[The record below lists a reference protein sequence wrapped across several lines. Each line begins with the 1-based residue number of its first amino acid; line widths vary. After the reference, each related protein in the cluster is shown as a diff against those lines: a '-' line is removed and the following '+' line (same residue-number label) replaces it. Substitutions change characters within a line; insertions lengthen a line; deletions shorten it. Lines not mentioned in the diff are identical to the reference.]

1 MCVSRLRRSRSR
13 RGLRPLRNECRQP
26 PGSGRAGARHPAPRP
41 GRAGPHSPSSCRRR
55 RESPPRAAVS
65 RCGFL
70 GRRARPSLRW
80 SARRMGSTKALRSPF
95 SSRSTAQPRQRR
107 PRRPAAWHRPRCH
120 SRAGGRGDG
129 RAALAD
135 GRSQPRHG
143 THAVSAPR
151 PSLLAAGFTL
161 LEVLGVVLLTA
172 LVFTAAVNFYRDL
185 SRKSTHAVELTR
197 DVRFASAILDRVARD
212 LEGTVLVTKPEA
224 KDPLEHP
231 WLFLAEARDE
241 ALGADHIKF
250 MTRSHVPR
258 TGSQRESDFEV
269 VAYVLHRDKEGEL
282 QLLRWSSPQLPD
294 GLDRSFPGDPAEGA
308 LVLARGVEG
317 LRSE

>member
-1 MCVSRLRRSRSR
+1 
-13 RGLRPLRNECRQP
+13 
-26 PGSGRAGARHPAPRP
+26 
-41 GRAGPHSPSSCRRR
+41 
-55 RESPPRAAVS
+55 
-65 RCGFL
+65 
-70 GRRARPSLRW
+70 
-80 SARRMGSTKALRSPF
+80 
-95 SSRSTAQPRQRR
+95 
-107 PRRPAAWHRPRCH
+107 
-120 SRAGGRGDG
+120 
-129 RAALAD
+129 
-135 GRSQPRHG
+135 
-143 THAVSAPR
+143 VSAPR

-258 TGSQRESDFEV
+258 TGSQHESDFEV

-308 LVLARGVEG
+308 LVLARGVERFGVRFLTEKGEWKSTWDSSGVADSSKLPLAAEISIALVDEQPPENRANEPAAPYVRRVLMPLRPLDLEKMLHPEKQDQAKDSNKDDSGNGGMTVSQCLALNPG
-317 LRSE
+317 LSLPIDPSALASIQGQSVASVAKSAGIDLPSNCK